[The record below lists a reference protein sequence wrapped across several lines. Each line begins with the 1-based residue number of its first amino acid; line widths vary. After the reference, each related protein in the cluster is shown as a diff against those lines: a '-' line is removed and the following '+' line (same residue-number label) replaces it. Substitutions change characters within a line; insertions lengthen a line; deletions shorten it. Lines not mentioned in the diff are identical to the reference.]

1 MTTSMQRFQANV
13 LLIKAYKHPDSAL
26 ATESRPQ
33 FASKYGDPTDPSVM
47 TNYAGRISAAMKG
60 ESLADRQTRK
70 RAQAL
75 QPGRARGAIRRIL
88 PSVSASSKA
97 WKTFHRQSLAD

>member
-1 MTTSMQRFQANV
+1 MVTGVWKSK
-13 LLIKAYKHPDSAL
+13 LICYRSKAYKHPDSAL

-33 FASKYGDPTDPSVM
+33 FASKYGDPTHPSVM
-47 TNYAGRISAAMKG
+47 TNYAGRVSAAMKG
-60 ESLADRQTRK
+60 ESLAERQARK

-88 PSVSASSKA
+88 PSVSDFPEGLDSKLPEG
-97 WKTFHRQSLAD
+97 TS